1 MSLENIVDII
11 LYILEDTFKKVGVDK
26 KYLHLQVKL
35 IATITILNII
45 SKILPEVPTKF
56 STISC
61 LIISGYYF
69 IYYFIRRGVSKNA

>member
-1 MSLENIVDII
+1 MNLENIVDIL

-35 IATITILNII
+35 IATITILNLI
-45 SKILPEVPTKF
+45 SKILPGVPTKF